1 MFATAKSSF
10 PSRLKSPITT
20 ELEPT
25 PVTKFDVLIV
35 SDETP
40 VVTSKKAAFELPP
53 PGVGLATVTE
63 AVLGLAISEA
73 RIFAFNSE
81 LLTKIVVRALPFHLT
96 TEPKIKPVPLTVT
109 VNPAPPGLIA
119 SGTSGWLI
127 RGIGFAVPVINQ
139 PLVPDAIKPGG
150 AGFT

>member
-1 MFATAKSSF
+1 M
-10 PSRLKSPITT
+10 
-20 ELEPT
+20 
-25 PVTKFDVLIV
+25 
-35 SDETP
+35 P

-96 TEPKIKPVPLTVT
+96 TEPKIKPVPLTVS

-127 RGIGFAVPVINQ
+127 KGIGFAVPVVA
-139 PLVPDAIKPGG
+139 LSFRGSCAATRTGTAI
-150 AGFT
+150 AANNVIALMYVDILDFTVLLLLGHCF